1 MRASSTVLLLAATCV
16 GGCASHP
23 APPPSAI
30 TAVSA
35 APDVAPPPPAIYRPT
50 VFASTPVPN
59 PPEPPRHVAPRLDPM
74 AQVARANAAARMQ
87 PSLARFSQAEQVY
100 AFAEGGV
107 YQVYAAPGRITDI
120 VLQSGET
127 LVATGPVAAG
137 DTTRWVI
144 GDTESGAGPERRV
157 HILVKP
163 TRQGLSTNLVINTNR
178 RTYHLDLSATAATA
192 MVSVAWRYPQDE
204 ARAALEFAR
213 AKAAEAALQSPS
225 PVEALNF
232 GYRIEGARPAWRP
245 SRVFDD
251 GRQTVI
257 EFPPSVAQDQLPP
270 LFVGD
275 GKGSP
280 ADLVNYRVKGHTM
293 IIDRIFAAAE
303 LRLGDRRGRQVVRI
317 VRLVEQGS

>member
-1 MRASSTVLLLAATCV
+1 MRRSPGLLLLAVSCV
-16 GGCASHP
+16 GGCASHS

-30 TAVSA
+30 AAVAA
-35 APDVAPPPPAIYRPT
+35 APDLVPPPPAIYRPT

-59 PPEPPRHVAPRLDPM
+59 PPERSRTEAPRLDPM

-100 AFAEGGV
+100 VFADGGV

-178 RTYHLDLSATAATA
+178 RTYHLDLSATVATA

-204 ARAALEFAR
+204 ARAAQESAR
-213 AKAAEAALQSPS
+213 AKAAEIALQGLAAA
-225 PVEALNF
+225 EDLNF
-232 GYRIEGARPAWRP
+232 GYRIEGAHPAWRP

-257 EFPPSVAQDQLPP
+257 EFPASVAQDQLPP

-275 GKGSP
+275 GRGP
-280 ADLVNYRVKGHTM
+280 PGDLVNYRVKGHT
-293 IIDRIFAAAE
+293 IIVDRLFKAAE
-303 LRLGDRRGRQVVRI
+303 LRLGDRHNQQIVRI
-317 VRLVEQGS
+317 LRIAER

>member
-1 MRASSTVLLLAATCV
+1 
-16 GGCASHP
+16 
-23 APPPSAI
+23 
-30 TAVSA
+30 
-35 APDVAPPPPAIYRPT
+35 
-50 VFASTPVPN
+50 
-59 PPEPPRHVAPRLDPM
+59 M
-74 AQVARANAAARMQ
+74 AEVARANAAARMQ

-100 AFAEGGV
+100 AYAEGGV

-144 GDTESGAGPERRV
+144 GDTESGTGPERRV

-163 TRQGLSTNLVINTNR
+163 TRQGLSTNLVINTSR
-178 RTYHLDLSATAATA
+178 RTYHLDLSATAVTA

-204 ARAALEFAR
+204 ARAALESAR
-213 AKAAEAALQSPS
+213 VKAAEAALQSPS

-257 EFPPSVAQDQLPP
+257 EFPSGVAQDQLPP

-275 GKGSP
+275 GKGAA

-293 IIDRIFAAAE
+293 IVDRIFAVAE
-303 LRLGDRRGRQVVRI
+303 LRLGDRRGRQIVRI

>member
-1 MRASSTVLLLAATCV
+1 MHTTSKVFLLAAACV
-16 GGCASHP
+16 GGCASHAGSLVSAPAAITVVPEP
-23 APPPSAI
+23 APPRP
-30 TAVSA
+30 AV
-35 APDVAPPPPAIYRPT
+35 YRPT

-59 PPEPPRHVAPRLDPM
+59 PPEPPRHVAPRLNPM

-87 PSLARFSQAEQVY
+87 PSLSRFSQAEQVY

-120 VLQSGET
+120 VLQPGET

-144 GDTESGAGPERRV
+144 GDTESGAGLERRV

-163 TRQGLSTNLVINTNR
+163 TQRGLSTNLVINTNR

-192 MVSVAWRYPQDE
+192 IVSVAWRYPQDE
-204 ARAALEFAR
+204 QRAALESAR
-213 AKAAEAALQSPS
+213 AKTAEVALQQP
-225 PVEALNF
+225 PAVEDLNF
-232 GYRIEGARPAWRP
+232 GYRIEGARPVWRP

-257 EFPPSVAQDQLPP
+257 EFPASVAQDQLPP

-275 GKGSP
+275 GRSTP
-280 ADLVNYRVKGHTM
+280 DNLVNYRVKGHTM
-293 IIDRIFAAAE
+293 IVDRLFAAAE

-317 VRLVEQGS
+317 VRLVGQGS

>member
-1 MRASSTVLLLAATCV
+1 MHAPSKMLLLAATCV

-23 APPPSAI
+23 APTSPASAVV
-30 TAVSA
+30 AA
-35 APDVAPPPPAIYRPT
+35 APDVAPPSPAIYRPT

-59 PPEPPRHVAPRLDPM
+59 PPERPRSEAPRLDPM
-74 AQVARANAAARMQ
+74 VQVARANAAARMQ

-100 AFAEGGV
+100 VFADGGV

-178 RTYHLDLSATAATA
+178 RTYHLDLSATVATA

-204 ARAALEFAR
+204 ARAAQESAR
-213 AKAAEAALQSPS
+213 AEAAEAALQRPAAA
-225 PVEALNF
+225 EDLNF
-232 GYRIEGARPAWRP
+232 GYRIEGGRPAWRP

-257 EFPPSVAQDQLPP
+257 EFPASVAQDQLPP

-275 GKGSP
+275 GHGRP
-280 ADLVNYRVKGHTM
+280 GDLVNYRVKGRT
-293 IIDRIFAAAE
+293 IIVDRLFKAAE
-303 LRLGDRRGRQVVRI
+303 LRLGDRRNQQIVRI
-317 VRLVEQGS
+317 LRLAER

>member
-1 MRASSTVLLLAATCV
+1 MRTASKLLLFAATCV
-16 GGCASHP
+16 SGCASHP
-23 APPPSAI
+23 APPPP
-30 TAVSA
+30 A
-35 APDVAPPPPAIYRPT
+35 ALAPVAVAPEGPPPAPVVYRPT

-59 PPEPPRHVAPRLDPM
+59 PPERPRTVPPSPDPM
-74 AQVARANAAARMQ
+74 TQVARANAVARMQ

-144 GDTESGAGPERRV
+144 GDTESGAGPDRRV

-178 RTYHLDLSATAATA
+178 RTYHLDLSATVATA
-192 MVSVAWRYPQDE
+192 MVSVAWRYPQDD
-204 ARAALEFAR
+204 ARAAQESAR
-213 AKAAEAALQSPS
+213 AKAAEVALQRPTAA
-225 PVEALNF
+225 EDLNF
-232 GYRIEGARPAWRP
+232 GYRIEGAHPAWRP

-257 EFPPSVAQDQLPP
+257 EFPASVAQDQLPP

-275 GKGSP
+275 GRGRP
-280 ADLVNYRVKGHTM
+280 GDLVNYRVKGRT
-293 IIDRIFAAAE
+293 IIVDRLFKAAE
-303 LRLGDRRGRQVVRI
+303 LRLGDRHNQQIVRI
-317 VRLVEQGS
+317 LRLAER